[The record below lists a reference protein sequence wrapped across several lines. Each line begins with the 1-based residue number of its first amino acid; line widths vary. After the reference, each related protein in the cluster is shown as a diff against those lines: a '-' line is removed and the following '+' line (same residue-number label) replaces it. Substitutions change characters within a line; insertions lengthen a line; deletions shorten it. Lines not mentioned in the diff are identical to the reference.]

1 MLIVRDI
8 MTTKLITVTP
18 DTTLAHAANLLRQH
32 GFHHLPVARRV
43 KGVTFQHLEHEKPGD
58 ALLLE
63 GLLTAQDIDLAA
75 ALAQQEGADSAQPF
89 WQERH
94 VADVMHSAS
103 LRVTPTTSIAA
114 AAQMLVDRNL
124 NYLPVVDYGLV
135 DGESR
140 AMLVG
145 LITQSDLLLSLARV
159 IGALEPGMQLDILL
173 PAGDIAILGRALVLA
188 SELHMHV
195 RSAIA
200 SPDLDG
206 VIRVATL
213 RLGTINP
220 MPLLL
225 RFKAENIQFSFG
237 NSFAE
242 GHSHV

>member
-1 MLIVRDI
+1 MLIVHDI

-18 DTTLAHAANLLRQH
+18 DDTLAHAANLFRQH
-32 GFHHLPVARRV
+32 GFHHLPVARTV
-43 KGVTFQHLEHEKPGD
+43 NVLPSEEKPHK

-75 ALAQQEGADSAQPF
+75 ALAQQEGTDDPQQR

-94 VADVMHSAS
+94 VGDVMHRAL

-135 DGESR
+135 QDENR
-140 AMLVG
+140 ALLVG
-145 LITQSDLLLSLARV
+145 LLTRSDLLLTLARV
-159 IGALEPGMQLDILL
+159 MGALEPGMQLDILL
-173 PAGDIAILGRALVLA
+173 PSGNVATLGRVLLLA

-195 RSAIA
+195 RSVIA
-200 SPDLDG
+200 SPDVDG
-206 VIRVATL
+206 TVRVATL

-220 MPLLL
+220 TPLLL
-225 RFKAENIQFSFG
+225 RLKAENIQFSFG
-237 NSFAE
+237 NPFAQGE
-242 GHSHV
+242 MYG

>member
-1 MLIVRDI
+1 MLIVNDI

-18 DTTLAHAANLLRQH
+18 DDTLARAANLFRQH

-43 KGVTFQHLEHEKPGD
+43 NVLPAQEKPQK

-75 ALAQQEGADSAQPF
+75 ALAQQEGAGDPEQP
-89 WQERH
+89 WQERY
-94 VADVMHSAS
+94 VGDVMHRAL

-135 DGESR
+135 QEENR
-140 AMLVG
+140 ALLVG
-145 LITQSDLLLSLARV
+145 LITRSDLLLTLARV
-159 IGALEPGMQLDILL
+159 MGALEPGMQLDILL
-173 PAGDIAILGRALVLA
+173 PGGNIATLGRVLILA

-195 RSAIA
+195 RSVIA
-200 SPDLDG
+200 SPDVDG
-206 VIRVATL
+206 VVRVTTL

-220 MPLLL
+220 TPLLL
-225 RFKAENIQFSFG
+225 RLKAENIQFSFG
-237 NSFAE
+237 NPFTE
-242 GHSHV
+242 GEMYG